1 MYLWQ
6 RLCWCPV
13 YPYWTRGGRSHL
25 TMEVPTCPS
34 SNTLQGHT
42 YTHNFSHTHRVH
54 SWWLASLDDHSRCG
68 GICVVV
74 YTHTISLFI
83 LTVSQPLARLEF
95 TWHLAKTKIYLK
107 PPLCSGLLPS
117 LASSPRVSS
126 RKASHQQIMA
136 SKSMSQAL
144 LLKAQ
149 HKTVH
154 AQVSY
159 WLQTPN

>member
-1 MYLWQ
+1 MPFLQY
-6 RLCWCPV
+6 PTGTYV
-13 YPYWTRGGRSHL
+13 YTQLL
-25 TMEVPTCPS
+25 T
-34 SNTLQGHT
+34 
-42 YTHNFSHTHRVH
+42 HTH
-54 SWWLASLDDHSRCG
+54 SPQLMTGILDDHSRCG

-83 LTVSQPLARLEF
+83 PTVSQPLARLEF
-95 TWHLAKTKIYLK
+95 TRHLAKTEIYLK

-159 WLQTPN
+159 